1 MPLLTPADPRTP
13 VTDSPE
19 LLNIVSTHLI
29 IVAFNV
35 GQPTANEQA
44 FPIDLCGPHG
54 LVESDLDNAGCP
66 DFFVA
71 PFGALST
78 YFPSIGTFLYI
89 FAFSSLA
96 GGFVAVDFAIND
108 FIAAPAWHEVQRYNI
123 TAGVPLP
130 IPAIEMPTMYA
141 RVRFGNTSGGII
153 SVEASVQTR
162 TR

>member
-1 MPLLTPADPRTP
+1 MPLVFPADPRTP

-19 LLNIVSTHLI
+19 IFSVISTHLI
-29 IVAFNV
+29 IVAFNG
-35 GQPTANEQA
+35 GQPTANEQL
-44 FPIDLCGPHG
+44 FPIDLGGPHG
-54 LVESDLDNAGCP
+54 LVEASSDAAGNP

-71 PFGALST
+71 PFLGLQT
-78 YFPSIGTFLYI
+78 YFPSIGPLLYI
-89 FAFSSLA
+89 FAFSTLA
-96 GGFVAVDFAIND
+96 GGFVAIDFAIND

-130 IPAIEMPTMYA
+130 IPAIEIPSFYA

-153 SVEASVQTR
+153 IVEASVQTR